1 MDTLTG
7 ETRQRQK
14 GVGTREDV
22 FKGLATKTAGGLTRD
37 DIIEKRIG
45 NRILYISKKLSD
57 KMKVNPNLIRK
68 IRVRT
73 RTTTTT
79 GANTTIGAAPVE
91 NGTVSFTDTKHVTQ
105 QHPTQQHPTQQHP
118 KPQQQQATHPHPH
131 PKTQKIHFSKD
142 NVSVNVYYPELKGQ
156 NISALKAD
164 IEREEL
170 EEDGEM
176 QGGAFPSPSSGKPK
190 PFVIEDIN
198 DAIDIGDL

>member
-57 KMKVNPNLIRK
+57 KMKINPNLIRK

-73 RTTTTT
+73 RTATDTTT
-79 GANTTIGAAPVE
+79 GTTATIGVHPPVE
-91 NGTVSFTDTKHVTQ
+91 TGTVSFTDTKQVTQ
-105 QHPTQQHPTQQHP
+105 QHPTQQHP
-118 KPQQQQATHPHPH
+118 HPH
-131 PKTQKIHFSKD
+131 PKTQKIRFSKD

-164 IEREEL
+164 IVREEL

-176 QGGAFPSPSSGKPK
+176 QGGDRVFPSPSSGKPK

>member
-57 KMKVNPNLIRK
+57 KMKINPNLIRK

-73 RTTTTT
+73 RTATTTATTT
-79 GANTTIGAAPVE
+79 GTTATIGPAAPIE
-91 NGTVSFTDTKHVTQ
+91 TGTVTFTDTKQVTQ
-105 QHPTQQHPTQQHP
+105 QHPTQQHP
-118 KPQQQQATHPHPH
+118 HPH
-131 PKTQKIHFSKD
+131 PKTQKIRFSKD

-164 IEREEL
+164 IVREEL
-170 EEDGEM
+170 EEDCEM
-176 QGGAFPSPSSGKPK
+176 QGGDRVFSSPSSGKPK

-198 DAIDIGDL
+198 DAIYIGDL

>member
-79 GANTTIGAAPVE
+79 GAAAPVE
-91 NGTVSFTDTKHVTQ
+91 NGTVSFIDTQHPTQ
-105 QHPTQQHPTQQHP
+105 QHPTQQHPTQQNS
-118 KPQQQQATHPHPH
+118 KPQQQATHPHPH

-176 QGGAFPSPSSGKPK
+176 QNGGALPSPSSGKPK